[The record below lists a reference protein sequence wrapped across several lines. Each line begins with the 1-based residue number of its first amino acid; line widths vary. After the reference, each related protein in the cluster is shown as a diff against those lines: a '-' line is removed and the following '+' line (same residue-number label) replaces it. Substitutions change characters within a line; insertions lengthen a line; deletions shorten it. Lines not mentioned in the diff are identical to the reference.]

1 MKVLFV
7 TNYREGWSE
16 NPSAGIFVERQAAS
30 LRAAGVDVDFFD
42 LGRSHSPFRLL
53 RKWRGLRAEIRRSRP
68 DLVHAQYGTI
78 VSIVTA
84 MTFHPMI
91 VTYGGSDLIRGAS
104 VALWRIYLG
113 IFLSNV
119 ASLFAK
125 HVICVSEELRRS
137 LWWRRR
143 GVAVIP
149 RGVNLAAFTPGS
161 RDEARAEL
169 GWDAHRRIVL
179 IDGGRD
185 PHNKGLD
192 IAQRAIDIVRGELPD
207 TELFVIHGVTP
218 DRIPVLLRAGDAL
231 ICASRQEGS
240 PNIVK
245 ESLACALPVV
255 GVRVGDVPERLAGV
269 TPGAVVDRTPEAIAN
284 ALLPILR
291 APRRSNGPEIIRQL
305 SLEAVAARI
314 IQVYEEAAR

>member
-7 TNYREGWSE
+7 TNYREAWSV
-16 NPSAGIFVERQAAS
+16 NPSAGIFVERQAES
-30 LRAAGVDVDFFD
+30 LRAAGVEVDFFD
-42 LGRSHSPFRLL
+42 LGRSHSPVSLFH
-53 RKWRGLRAEIRRSRP
+53 KWRALRAEIRRSRP
-68 DLVHAQYGTI
+68 DVVHAQYGTV
-78 VSIVTA
+78 VSLVTA
-84 MTFHPMI
+84 LTFHPMV

-113 IFLSNV
+113 ILLSNV

-125 HVICVSEELRRS
+125 RVIVVSEELRRS

-143 GVAVIP
+143 GVVVIP
-149 RGVNLAAFTPGS
+149 RGVNLSAFTPGS
-161 RDEARAEL
+161 RDEARAAL
-169 GWDAHRRIVL
+169 GWDLQRRIVL

-185 PHNKGLD
+185 PENKGLS
-192 IAQRAIDIVRGELPD
+192 IAQRAVELVREELTD
-207 TELFVIHGVTP
+207 TELVVIHGVTP
-218 DRIPVLLRAGDAL
+218 DRIPLLLRAGDAL

-269 TPGAVVDRTPEAIAN
+269 EPGAVVDRTPEAIAK

-291 APRRSNGPEIIRQL
+291 APRRSNGPEIIRAL
-305 SLEAVAARI
+305 SLDAIARRI
-314 IQVYEEAAR
+314 IRVYEEVAA